1 MRAARRWMVA
11 AMLASLAVPVIAF
24 VEEMGRVRDLARVLA
39 ISAKIRDDPQ
49 MPEHTRGMAADLSG
63 LSGAFEMPVGTMAAG
78 FVAFVLLGVAL
89 GMTRPK
95 P

>member
-24 VEEMGRVRDLARVLA
+24 VEEMGRVRDLARVIA

-49 MPEHTRGMAADLSG
+49 MPEHARQMAEHLSG
-63 LSGAFEMPVGTMAAG
+63 LSGAFEMPMVTMTLGALSFA
-78 FVAFVLLGVAL
+78 LLGVAL
-89 GMTRPK
+89 WMTRARK
-95 P
+95 